1 MIGGDVE
8 PVKTIDV
15 LVIRIDSHDHR
26 VPSFFVRTCSSP
38 LLARRSTN
46 GQRKYAVEA
55 EMRRRAISSL
65 MAHTNTDI
73 DSARKEE
80 EKHWARRV

>member
-15 LVIRIDSHDHR
+15 LVIRNDSHDHR

-46 GQRKYAVEA
+46 GQRKYAVVA

-65 MAHTNTDI
+65 IAHTKKNHQFDI
-73 DSARKEE
+73 MMQRCLP
-80 EKHWARRV
+80 